1 MASLSSLD
9 DCRNWARQLESD
21 WGQGSESFDRGLT
34 REEDLYFQNFP
45 VQVPEGAPGVKTGS
59 APADADAAVDSLV
72 PYDVQIYVRPA
83 RAKKRY
89 ATQADLLTRVA
100 HGLLHDWRTPVDILG
115 LIAFDMVV
123 RRVGIARIL
132 FDETLWLPTPTPD
145 LLTFPVDTDDDDE
158 EGEDAA
164 TRARDDWQVR
174 HHTCN
179 PIICERRNPRF
190 TKWRRT
196 ERGHLLAVTETYK
209 VTVAEAEATY
219 TLDGMRERLRFI
231 TGGRQKYESI
241 EVQDIWVGPD
251 RCILV
256 DDWPIFGSGDDGVA
270 PHGYP
275 EIPYIIM
282 PFRETSFD
290 APADRYRGL
299 FSNAGGLYE
308 AESQVMS
315 MHMAQLAWNA
325 WLTFYGFLGEGKP
338 DVVIRPGEFLEVDQ
352 RKGHYIK
359 RLEGPVVPPELA
371 QTVGMLESMLQRNS
385 VAGGSSSSQGTR
397 SAEQVWALQSQ
408 RQLKLEPGKGSLRQG
423 VADMLRLATMII
435 ECFLD
440 EPLTLPLP
448 GKDREGNPRGEVTVK
463 PKDVQGY
470 YNGYEVQF
478 GRRLDPAMI
487 EQAKALQIFA
497 TNNWMP
503 LHESWRLSGLTDNP
517 QEWEDLLLMQNI
529 DRLPWIIELAAL
541 TMAKAY
547 YGADSPEYMRLIERI
562 AQGDEGGGGGE
573 PQPGAPGMPSPGGL
587 EPPSGRPKASDQ
599 GGGNGTGGAPPMGHQ
614 RPGGNLVGGGVP
626 PGVSGGT
633 MPQQTRGG
641 TGM

>member
-1 MASLSSLD
+1 
-9 DCRNWARQLESD
+9 
-21 WGQGSESFDRGLT
+21 
-34 REEDLYFQNFP
+34 
-45 VQVPEGAPGVKTGS
+45 
-59 APADADAAVDSLV
+59 
-72 PYDVQIYVRPA
+72 
-83 RAKKRY
+83 
-89 ATQADLLTRVA
+89 
-100 HGLLHDWRTPVDILG
+100 
-115 LIAFDMVV
+115 
-123 RRVGIARIL
+123 
-132 FDETLWLPTPTPD
+132 
-145 LLTFPVDTDDDDE
+145 
-158 EGEDAA
+158 
-164 TRARDDWQVR
+164 
-174 HHTCN
+174 
-179 PIICERRNPRF
+179 
-190 TKWRRT
+190 
-196 ERGHLLAVTETYK
+196 
-209 VTVAEAEATY
+209 
-219 TLDGMRERLRFI
+219 
-231 TGGRQKYESI
+231 
-241 EVQDIWVGPD
+241 
-251 RCILV
+251 
-256 DDWPIFGSGDDGVA
+256 
-270 PHGYP
+270 
-275 EIPYIIM
+275 
-282 PFRETSFD
+282 
-290 APADRYRGL
+290 
-299 FSNAGGLYE
+299 
-308 AESQVMS
+308 
-315 MHMAQLAWNA
+315 
-325 WLTFYGFLGEGKP
+325 
-338 DVVIRPGEFLEVDQ
+338 
-352 RKGHYIK
+352 
-359 RLEGPVVPPELA
+359 
-371 QTVGMLESMLQRNS
+371 
-385 VAGGSSSSQGTR
+385 
-397 SAEQVWALQSQ
+397 
-408 RQLKLEPGKGSLRQG
+408 
-423 VADMLRLATMII
+423 MII